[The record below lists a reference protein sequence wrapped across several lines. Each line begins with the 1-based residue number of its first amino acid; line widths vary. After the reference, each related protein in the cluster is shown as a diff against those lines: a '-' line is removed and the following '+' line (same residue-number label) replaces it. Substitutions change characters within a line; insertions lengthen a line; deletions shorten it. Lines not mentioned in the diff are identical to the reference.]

1 MKMSERFDIL
11 FEGMNED
18 TAIDFLNTENNMLKN
33 PGIKYLAASR
43 LGACKSENSLVIL
56 RRLASQDTDNLYDK
70 ITKRKAIDAIG
81 RRKDTESIPILLK
94 CLEEDDEPAV
104 INAADSIGRIGKV
117 LDNSDQQV
125 LAGALNGS
133 DNQKRAIIQA
143 FSRLGLKGILDKTK
157 YMQDHNNPL
166 VAGAAIAY
174 NYKVGGN
181 EDMIDS
187 LVSQLIDRNAG
198 RRRSAVIDLG
208 DSGYV
213 GGLKEISRAPVSM
226 PLRIRSILQICKINN
241 ISTENTPE
249 CLYIEQTLKDD
260 PCKLNILEEWNRSI
274 KDGDIISQLKHR
286 DEGHQYAAARYYLEM
301 NESQRNKIL
310 DLLVSLHGDD
320 YGVHYFI
327 IQFIGKHKIEER
339 ADMVREAL
347 KDDSPQYTKSRIAAA
362 WTCVELKL
370 FDQQAFLKQLKDSST
385 WKPLQWACNKAHE
398 ELDLMSR

>member
-1 MKMSERFDIL
+1 MSERFDIL
-11 FEGMNED
+11 FEGMNEE
-18 TAIDFLNTENNMLKN
+18 TAIDYLNTNNNMLKN

-43 LGACKSENSLVIL
+43 LGACKSENSLVLL

-70 ITKRKAIDAIG
+70 ITKRKAIEAIG
-81 RRKDTESIPILLK
+81 RRKDIESIPILLK
-94 CLEEDDEPAV
+94 CLAGEDEPAV
-104 INAADSIGRIGKV
+104 INAADSVGRIGKI
-117 LDNSDQQV
+117 LDNNEQLV
-125 LAGALNGS
+125 LAGALNGT
-133 DNQKRAIIQA
+133 DNQKRAVIQA
-143 FSRLGLKGILDKTK
+143 FSRLGLRGILDKTK

-174 NYKVGGN
+174 NYKVGGQEN
-181 EDMIDS
+181 MIVS
-187 LVSQLIDRNAG
+187 LVNQLLDRNAG

-208 DSGYV
+208 DSGYID
-213 GGLKEISRAPVSM
+213 GLKEISKAPVSM

-241 ISTENTPE
+241 ISTENTPQ
-249 CLYIEQTLKDD
+249 CIFIEQTLKDD
-260 PCKLNILEEWNRSI
+260 PSMLNILEEWNQSI
-274 KDGDIISQLKHR
+274 KDGDIVSQLQHR

-301 NESQRNKIL
+301 NEYQRNKIL
-310 DLLVSLHGDD
+310 DLLVRLHGND

-327 IQFIGKHKIEER
+327 MLFIGKHKIVER

-370 FDQQAFLKQLKDSST
+370 FDQQEFLKQLKDNST